1 MSCEPLLHLAPLAG
15 RGRRVAP
22 GEGESLRFECAE
34 NPPHPTLSPQGGERE
49 KKMHGTREDD
59 NMAQAVTSEVP
70 KEASS
75 TVVAQQSAMLNA
87 LPFSDTADF
96 DDASRGFLGT
106 LENARIANA
115 QGRVVWSLEPYG
127 FLSDETAPATV
138 NPSLWRQSRLNMQ
151 HGLFEGVPGVYQVR
165 GLDIANMTLLEGERG
180 VIVVDT
186 LTSIEGARAAM
197 ELYFA
202 HRGQRPV
209 IAVIFTH
216 THTDHWGGARGVLDD
231 QTLASGQVPIIAPN
245 LFMEHAVSENII
257 AGPAMLRRAQYQF
270 GPFLAKGPRGQVDC
284 GLGKSMAVGSVALL
298 RPTDLIM
305 ETGDK
310 RTIDGLEFEFQMA
323 PNSEAPAE
331 MHFFVPRYKLLNLAE
346 NCTHNF
352 HNLLPFRGADVR
364 DALAW
369 SKYLGEAL
377 QMWGGKADAM
387 CGQHHWPVWGKQRID
402 TMIRQQRDLYKF
414 AHDET
419 IRLMNH
425 GLTATEIAE
434 TIKLPASLEGAWH
447 GRGYYGHIRHNV
459 KAIYQKYLGWYD
471 ANPVHLDPLPP
482 VESGKKYVEYMGGAA
497 AILERA
503 KKDFALGEF
512 RFVAQ
517 AVSYLVFA
525 EPDNQAARALLADT
539 FEQLGYGA
547 ESATW
552 RNAYLFGAQEL
563 RQGMPKAPARPPVP
577 RETLA
582 ALRTGQLWDVLGVRL
597 NGPNAEGKHI
607 VLNWSFT
614 DTKENFVLTLEN
626 CALTYVEGAQA
637 ATADASFSLPRTVL
651 DEVISSQTSFPEAV
665 AKGNIKY
672 TGNATRLAEL
682 MKLMDEFPRMFEIV
696 EPRRVALN

>member
-1 MSCEPLLHLAPLAG
+1 
-15 RGRRVAP
+15 
-22 GEGESLRFECAE
+22 
-34 NPPHPTLSPQGGERE
+34 
-49 KKMHGTREDD
+49 
-59 NMAQAVTSEVP
+59 MAQTGTSEAPAKEVP
-70 KEASS
+70 KEASAS
-75 TVVAQQSAMLNA
+75 VVARHAATLKA
-87 LPFSDTADF
+87 LPFSDTGDF

-106 LENARIANA
+106 LEHARITSA

-127 FLSDETAPATV
+127 FLSDAEAPATV
-138 NPSLWRQSRLNMQ
+138 DPSLWRQSRLNMN
-151 HGLFEGVPGVYQVR
+151 HGLFEVVPGVYQVR
-165 GLDIANMTLLEGERG
+165 GLDIANMTLIEGERG

-197 ELYFA
+197 ELYFE
-202 HRGQRPV
+202 HRGRRPV
-209 IAVIFTH
+209 AAVIFTH

-231 QTLASGQVPIIAPN
+231 EMLASGKVPIIAPN

-270 GPFLAKGPRGQVDC
+270 GPLLTKGPRGQVDC
-284 GLGKSMAVGSVALL
+284 GLGKSMAAGSVALL

-305 ETGDK
+305 ETGD
-310 RTIDGLEFEFQMA
+310 RRSIDGIEFEFQMA

-331 MHFFVPRYKLLNLAE
+331 MHFFIPRYKLLNLAE

-369 SKYLGEAL
+369 SKYLGQAL

-387 CGQHHWPVWGKQRID
+387 CGQHHWPVWGRERID

-414 AHDET
+414 AHDQT

-425 GLTATEIAE
+425 GLTAAEIAE

-447 GRGYYGHIRHNV
+447 ARGYYGHIRHNV

-471 ANPVHLDPLPP
+471 ANPVNLDPLPP
-482 VESGKKYVEYMGGAA
+482 VEAGKKYVEYMGGAD
-497 AILERA
+497 AILARA
-503 KKDFALGEF
+503 LKDFSKGEF

-517 AVSYLVFA
+517 AISHLVFA

-539 FEQLGYGA
+539 LEQLGYSA

-563 RQGMPKAPARPPVP
+563 RQGMPKAPPRSSMP

-597 NGPNAEGKHI
+597 NGPRAEGKHI

-614 DTKENFVLTLEN
+614 DTSESFVLTLEN
-626 CALTYVEGAQA
+626 CALTHLEGAQA
-637 ATADASFSLPRTVL
+637 ATADAGFTLARGVL
-651 DEVISSQTSFPEAV
+651 DEVIAKQTTFPEAV
-665 AKGNIKY
+665 AAGKIKVS
-672 TGNATRLAEL
+672 GDAMRLAEL
-682 MKLMDEFPRMFEIV
+682 MALMDEFPRMFEIV
-696 EPRRVALN
+696 EPKRTAVS

>member
-1 MSCEPLLHLAPLAG
+1 MTQGTGEAP
-15 RGRRVAP
+15 
-22 GEGESLRFECAE
+22 
-34 NPPHPTLSPQGGERE
+34 NP
-49 KKMHGTREDD
+49 
-59 NMAQAVTSEVP
+59 
-70 KEASS
+70 ASS
-75 TVVAQQSAMLNA
+75 SVVAQHAATLKA
-87 LPFSDTADF
+87 LPFSDTRDF
-96 DDASRGFLGT
+96 DDAARGFLGT
-106 LENARIANA
+106 LESAKITSA

-127 FLSDETAPATV
+127 FLSDAEAPPTV
-138 NPSLWRQSRLNMQ
+138 DPSLWRQSRLNMN
-151 HGLFEGVPGVYQVR
+151 HGLFEVVPGVYQVR
-165 GLDIANMTLLEGERG
+165 GLDIANMTLIEGDSG

-197 ELYFA
+197 ELYFR
-202 HRGQRPV
+202 HRGLRPV
-209 IAVIFTH
+209 AAVIFTH
-216 THTDHWGGARGVLDD
+216 THTDHWGGARGVLEED
-231 QTLASGQVPIIAPN
+231 TLASGRVPIIAPN
-245 LFMEHAVSENII
+245 FFMEHAVSENVI

-284 GLGKSMAVGSVALL
+284 GLGKSMAAGSVALL
-298 RPTDLIM
+298 RPTDLIIA
-305 ETGDK
+305 TGDR
-310 RTIDGLEFEFQMA
+310 RTIDGVEFEFQMA

-331 MHFFVPRYKLLNLAE
+331 MHFFIPRYKLLNLAE

-387 CGQHHWPVWGKQRID
+387 CGQHHWPVWGFERID

-414 AHDET
+414 AHDQT

-434 TIKLPASLEGAWH
+434 TIKLPASLDGAWH
-447 GRGYYGHIRHNV
+447 ARGYYGHIRHNV

-482 VESGKKYVEYMGGAA
+482 VDAGRKYVEYMGGAA
-497 AILERA
+497 ALLERA
-503 KKDFALGEF
+503 AKDFAKGEF

-517 AVSYLVFA
+517 AVGHLVFA

-539 FEQLGYGA
+539 FEQLGYAA
-547 ESATW
+547 ESSTW

-563 RQGMPKAPARPPVP
+563 RQGMPKAPPRPAMP

-582 ALRTGQLWDVLGVRL
+582 ALRTEQLWDVLGVRL
-597 NGPNAEGKHI
+597 NGPKAEGKHI

-614 DTKENFVLTLEN
+614 DTNENFVLTLEN
-626 CALTYVEGAQA
+626 CALTYVAGEQA
-637 ATADASFSLPRTVL
+637 ATADASFVLARGTL
-651 DEVISSQTSFPEAV
+651 DEVIAKLTSFPEAV
-665 AKGNIKY
+665 ASGKVKVSGNPM
-672 TGNATRLAEL
+672 RLAEL
-682 MKLMDEFPRMFEIV
+682 MALMDEFPRMFEIV
-696 EPRRVALN
+696 EPKRVLVT

>member
-1 MSCEPLLHLAPLAG
+1 MTDAS
-15 RGRRVAP
+15 
-22 GEGESLRFECAE
+22 
-34 NPPHPTLSPQGGERE
+34 HPDSS
-49 KKMHGTREDD
+49 KD
-59 NMAQAVTSEVP
+59 
-70 KEASS
+70 ASAS
-75 TVVAQQSAMLNA
+75 VVARHAATLQA
-87 LPFSDTADF
+87 LPFSDTRDF
-96 DDASRGFLGT
+96 EEASRGFLGT
-106 LENARIANA
+106 IDQAKIMSAT
-115 QGRVVWSLEPYG
+115 GRVVWSLEPYG
-127 FLSDETAPATV
+127 FLSTADAPPTV
-138 NPSLWRQSRLNMQ
+138 DPSLWRQSRLNMH
-151 HGLFEGVPGVYQVR
+151 HGLFEVLPGVYQVR
-165 GLDIANMTLLEGERG
+165 GLDIANMTLIEGDRG

-197 ELYFA
+197 ELYFQ
-202 HRGQRPV
+202 HRGKRKV
-209 IAVIFTH
+209 AAVIFTH

-231 QTLASGQVPIIAPN
+231 ETLAKGSVPIIAPN

-284 GLGKSMAVGSVALL
+284 GLGKSMAAGSVALL
-298 RPTDLIM
+298 RPTDLIIA
-305 ETGDK
+305 TGDK

-387 CGQHHWPVWGKQRID
+387 CGQHHWPVWGRDRID

-414 AHDET
+414 AHDQT

-434 TIKLPASLEGAWH
+434 TIKLPASLDGAWH
-447 GRGYYGHIRHNV
+447 ARGYYGHIRHNV

-471 ANPVHLDPLPP
+471 ANPVNLDPLPP
-482 VESGKKYVEYMGGAA
+482 VESGRKYVEYMGGSE

-503 KKDFALGEF
+503 AKDFAKGEF

-517 AVSYLVFA
+517 ALSHLVFA
-525 EPDNQAARALLADT
+525 EPDNQRARAMLADT
-539 FEQLGYGA
+539 LEQLGYAA

-563 RQGMPKAPARPPVP
+563 RQGMPKTPPRPPMP

-582 ALRTGQLWDVLGVRL
+582 ALRTSQLWDVLGVRL
-597 NGPNAEGKHI
+597 NGSKAEGKRI

-614 DTKENFVLTLEN
+614 DSNETFVLNLEN
-626 CALTYVEGAQA
+626 CALTYIAGAQA
-637 ATADASFSLPRTVL
+637 AEADAGFTLARSTL
-651 DEVISSQTSFPEAV
+651 DEVIAKQTTFPEAV
-665 AKGNIKY
+665 ASGKIKF
-672 TGNATRLAEL
+672 TGNPMKLAE
-682 MKLMDEFPRMFEIV
+682 MIALMDEFPRMFEIV
-696 EPRRVALN
+696 EPKRTPVA

>member
-1 MSCEPLLHLAPLAG
+1 MTQSA
-15 RGRRVAP
+15 
-22 GEGESLRFECAE
+22 
-34 NPPHPTLSPQGGERE
+34 N
-49 KKMHGTREDD
+49 
-59 NMAQAVTSEVP
+59 SEMP
-70 KEASS
+70 KEAAKEAAKETPKQASAS
-75 TVVAQQSAMLNA
+75 VIAQQAATLKA
-87 LPFSDTADF
+87 LPFADTSDF

-106 LENARIANA
+106 LEHARVATA
-115 QGRVVWSLEPYG
+115 QGRVVWSLEAYG
-127 FLSDETAPATV
+127 FLADENAPSTV
-138 NPSLWRQSRLNMQ
+138 NPSLWRQSRLNMN
-151 HGLFEGVPGVYQVR
+151 HGIFEVVPGVYQVR
-165 GLDIANMTLLEGERG
+165 GLDIANMTLIEADTG

-197 ELYFA
+197 ELYFEK
-202 HRGQRPV
+202 RGRRKV
-209 IAVIFTH
+209 SAVIFTH

-231 QTLASGQVPIIAPN
+231 AMLASGSVPVIAPN

-284 GLGKSMAVGSVALL
+284 GLGKSMAAGSVALL

-331 MHFFVPRYKLLNLAE
+331 MHFFIPRYRLLNLAE

-387 CGQHHWPVWGKQRID
+387 CGQHHWPVWGVERID

-414 AHDET
+414 AHDQT

-434 TIKLPASLEGAWH
+434 VIKLPASLDGAWH
-447 GRGYYGHIRHNV
+447 ARGYYGHIRHNV

-471 ANPVHLDPLPP
+471 ANPVNLDPLPP
-482 VESGKKYVEYMGGAA
+482 VEAGKKYVEYMGGAD
-497 AILERA
+497 AILGRA
-503 KKDFALGEF
+503 HKDFAKGEF

-517 AVSYLVFA
+517 AVSHLVFA
-525 EPDNQAARALLADT
+525 EPDNQAARAMLSDT
-539 FEQLGYGA
+539 FEQLGYAA

-552 RNAYLFGAQEL
+552 RNVYLFGAQEL
-563 RQGMPKAPARPPVP
+563 RQGMPKAQPRPPMP

-582 ALRTGQLWDVLGVRL
+582 ALRTSQLWDVLGVRL
-597 NGPNAEGKHI
+597 NGPKAEGKRI

-614 DTKENFVLTLEN
+614 DTSESFILNLEN
-626 CALTYVEGAQA
+626 CALTYIEG
-637 ATADASFSLPRTVL
+637 TLADAADAGFTLARGTL
-651 DEVISSQTSFPEAV
+651 DEVIAKQTTFPEAV
-665 AKGNIKY
+665 GSGKIKF
-672 TGNATRLAEL
+672 TGNPMRLGEL
-682 MKLMDEFPRMFEIV
+682 MALMDEFPRMFEIV
-696 EPRRVALN
+696 EPKRTAVS

>member
-1 MSCEPLLHLAPLAG
+1 MTQAANS
-15 RGRRVAP
+15 
-22 GEGESLRFECAE
+22 ESHNA
-34 NPPHPTLSPQGGERE
+34 
-49 KKMHGTREDD
+49 
-59 NMAQAVTSEVP
+59 AP
-70 KEASS
+70 KEAPKEAMPS
-75 TVVAQQSAMLNA
+75 VIAQQAAMLDA

-106 LENARIANA
+106 LQNAAITNA
-115 QGRVVWSLEPYG
+115 QGRVVWTLEPYG
-127 FLSDETAPATV
+127 FLAEEKAPATV

-151 HGLFEGVPGVYQVR
+151 HGLFEVVPGVYQVR
-165 GLDIANMTLLEGERG
+165 GLDIANMTLIEGERG

-197 ELYFA
+197 ELYFQ
-202 HRGQRPV
+202 HRGRRPV
-209 IAVIFTH
+209 TAVIFTH

-231 QTLASGQVPIIAPN
+231 ETLASGEVPIIAPN
-245 LFMEHAVSENII
+245 LFMEHAVTENII

-284 GLGKSMAVGSVALL
+284 GLGKSMATGSVKLL
-298 RPTDLIM
+298 RPSDLVM

-310 RTIDGLEFEFQMA
+310 RIIDGLVFEFQMA

-377 QMWGGKADAM
+377 QTWGGKADAM

-414 AHDET
+414 AHDQT

-447 GRGYYGHIRHNV
+447 ARGYYGHIRHNV

-497 AILERA
+497 AILDRA
-503 KKDFALGEF
+503 AKDFAKGEF

-517 AVSYLVFA
+517 ALSHLVFA
-525 EPDNQAARALLADT
+525 DADNQAARALLADT
-539 FEQLGYGA
+539 FEQLGYAA

-563 RQGMPKAPARPPVP
+563 RQGMPKAPARPPMP

-597 NGPNAEGKHI
+597 NGPKAEGKHI

-614 DTKENFVLTLEN
+614 DTAESFVLTLEN
-626 CALTYVEGAQA
+626 CALTYLETAQA
-637 ATADASFSLPRTVL
+637 STADASFTLARSTL
-651 DEVISSQTSFPEAV
+651 DEVIAKQTSFPEAV
-665 AKGNIKY
+665 AAGKIKF
-672 TGNATRLAEL
+672 TGNAMSLAEL
-682 MKLMDEFPRMFEIV
+682 MGLMDEFPRMFEIV
-696 EPRRVALN
+696 EPKRTAVS

>member
-1 MSCEPLLHLAPLAG
+1 MTQTG
-15 RGRRVAP
+15 
-22 GEGESLRFECAE
+22 
-34 NPPHPTLSPQGGERE
+34 N
-49 KKMHGTREDD
+49 
-59 NMAQAVTSEVP
+59 SEAS
-70 KEASS
+70 KEASAS
-75 TVVAQQSAMLNA
+75 VVAQHAATLKA

-106 LENARIANA
+106 LENARITSA
-115 QGRVVWSLEPYG
+115 QGWVVWSLEPYG
-127 FLSDETAPATV
+127 FLSGADAPATV
-138 NPSLWRQSRLNMQ
+138 NPSLWRQSRLNMNQ
-151 HGLFEGVPGVYQVR
+151 GIFEVVPGVYQVR
-165 GLDIANMTLLEGERG
+165 GLDIANMTLIEADTG

-197 ELYFA
+197 ELYFK
-202 HRGQRPV
+202 HRGLRPV
-209 IAVIFTH
+209 AAVIFTH
-216 THTDHWGGARGVLDD
+216 THTDHWGGARGVLEEDA
-231 QTLASGQVPIIAPN
+231 LATGRVPIIAPN

-284 GLGKSMAVGSVALL
+284 GLGKSMAAGSVALL

-305 ETGDK
+305 ATGDK
-310 RTIDGLEFEFQMA
+310 RSIDGLEFEFQMA

-331 MHFFVPRYKLLNLAE
+331 MHFFIPRYKLLNLAE

-387 CGQHHWPVWGKQRID
+387 CGQHHWPVWGRERID

-414 AHDET
+414 AHDQT

-434 TIKLPASLEGAWH
+434 TIKLPASLDRAWH
-447 GRGYYGHIRHNV
+447 ARGYYGHIRHNV

-471 ANPVHLDPLPP
+471 ANPVNLDPLPP
-482 VESGKKYVEYMGGAA
+482 VEAGKKYFEYRGGAN
-497 AILERA
+497 AILARA
-503 KKDFALGEF
+503 AKDFAKGKF

-517 AVSYLVFA
+517 ALSHLVFA
-525 EPDNQAARALLADT
+525 DPGNQAARELQADAY
-539 FEQLGYGA
+539 EQLSYQA

-563 RQGMPKAPARPPVP
+563 RQGMPKAPPRAPVP
-577 RETLA
+577 RDTLA
-582 ALRTGQLWDVLGVRL
+582 ALRTGQLGDVLGVRL
-597 NGPNAEGKHI
+597 NGPKAEGKHI
-607 VLNWSFT
+607 VLNWAFT
-614 DTKENFVLTLEN
+614 DTNESFILTLEN
-626 CALTYVEGAQA
+626 CALTYIAGAQA
-637 ATADASFSLPRTVL
+637 ATADASFTLPRGTL
-651 DEVISSQTSFPEAV
+651 DEVIAKQTSFPEAV
-665 AKGNIKY
+665 ASGKIKF
-672 TGNATRLAEL
+672 TGNAMRLAEL
-682 MKLMDEFPRMFEIV
+682 MALMDEFPRMFEIV
-696 EPRRVALN
+696 EPKRTAVV

>member
-1 MSCEPLLHLAPLAG
+1 MTQTGISETPKDA
-15 RGRRVAP
+15 
-22 GEGESLRFECAE
+22 
-34 NPPHPTLSPQGGERE
+34 SPSVIA
-49 KKMHGTREDD
+49 
-59 NMAQAVTSEVP
+59 AQA
-70 KEASS
+70 
-75 TVVAQQSAMLNA
+75 AMLGA

-106 LENARIANA
+106 QEHALITSA
-115 QGRVVWSLEPYG
+115 QGRTVWSLEPYG
-127 FLSDETAPATV
+127 FLSEEKAPATV
-138 NPSLWRQSRLNMQ
+138 NPSLWRQSRLNMN
-151 HGLFEGVPGVYQVR
+151 HGLFEVVPGVYQIR
-165 GLDIANMTLLEGERG
+165 GLDIANMTLIEGERG

-197 ELYFA
+197 ELYFK
-202 HRGQRPV
+202 HRGKKPV
-209 IAVIFTH
+209 AAVIFTH
-216 THTDHWGGARGVLDD
+216 THTDHWGGARGVLDEAA
-231 QTLASGQVPIIAPN
+231 LADGSVPIIAPN

-284 GLGKSMAVGSVALL
+284 GLGKSMAAGSVALL

-305 ETGDK
+305 ETGDT
-310 RTIDGLEFEFQMA
+310 RIIDGLEFEFQMA

-331 MHFFVPRYKLLNLAE
+331 MHFYIPRYRLLNLAE

-369 SKYLGEAL
+369 SKYLGQAL

-387 CGQHHWPVWGKQRID
+387 CGQHHWPVWGRQRID

-414 AHDET
+414 AHDQT

-425 GLTATEIAE
+425 GLTASEIAE

-471 ANPVHLDPLPP
+471 ANPVNLDPLPP
-482 VESGKKYVEYMGGAA
+482 VESGKKYVEYMGGAD
-497 AILERA
+497 AILARA
-503 KKDFALGEF
+503 ATDFAKGEF

-517 AVSYLVFA
+517 AVSHLVFA
-525 EPDNQAARALLADT
+525 DPDNTAARGLLANT
-539 FEQLGYGA
+539 FEQLGYAA

-563 RQGMPKAPARPPVP
+563 RQGMPAAPPRPPMP

-582 ALRTGQLWDVLGVRL
+582 ALRTEQLWDVLGVRL
-597 NGPNAEGKHI
+597 NGPKAEGKHI
-607 VLNWSFT
+607 VLNWSFI
-614 DTKENFVLTLEN
+614 DTGETFILTLEN
-626 CALTYVEGAQA
+626 CALTYISGAQA
-637 ATADASFSLPRTVL
+637 ATADATFTLARGSL
-651 DEVISSQTSFPEAV
+651 DEVIAKQTSFSEAV
-665 AKGNIKY
+665 AAGKIKFA
-672 TGNATRLAEL
+672 GNAVRLAEL
-682 MKLMDEFPRMFEIV
+682 MGLMDEFPRMFEIV
-696 EPRRVALN
+696 EPKRTAVV

>member
-1 MSCEPLLHLAPLAG
+1 MTETAHTETAKEMPKQASPFVIAQHAA
-15 RGRRVAP
+15 
-22 GEGESLRFECAE
+22 
-34 NPPHPTLSPQGGERE
+34 TLE
-49 KKMHGTREDD
+49 
-59 NMAQAVTSEVP
+59 
-70 KEASS
+70 
-75 TVVAQQSAMLNA
+75 A
-87 LPFSDTADF
+87 LPFSDTRDF
-96 DDASRGFLGT
+96 DEASRGFLGT
-106 LENARIANA
+106 LPHASVANP

-127 FLSDETAPATV
+127 FLSDASAPDTV
-138 NPSLWRQSRLNMQ
+138 DPSLWRQSRLNMN
-151 HGLFEGVPGVYQVR
+151 HGLFEVVPGVYQVR
-165 GLDIANMTLLEGERG
+165 GLDIANMTLVESDRG

-197 ELYFA
+197 ALYFE
-202 HRGQRPV
+202 HRGTRPV
-209 IAVIFTH
+209 VAVIFTH

-231 QTLASGQVPIIAPN
+231 ATLANGSVPIIAPN

-270 GPFLAKGPRGQVDC
+270 GPFLAKGVRGQVDC
-284 GLGKSMAVGSVALL
+284 GLGKSMAAGSVSLL

-305 ETGDK
+305 ATGD
-310 RTIDGLEFEFQMA
+310 RRSIDGVEFEFQMA

-331 MHFFVPRYKLLNLAE
+331 MHFFIPRYKLLNLAE

-377 QMWGGKADAM
+377 QLWGGKAEAM
-387 CGQHHWPVWGKQRID
+387 CGQHHWPVWGQERID

-414 AHDET
+414 AHDQT

-425 GLTATEIAE
+425 GLTASEIAE
-434 TIKLPASLEGAWH
+434 TIRLPASLDGAWH
-447 GRGYYGHIRHNV
+447 ARGYYGHIRHNV

-471 ANPVHLDPLPP
+471 ANPVNLDSLPP
-482 VESGKKYVEYMGGAA
+482 VESGKKYVEYMGGAE
-497 AILERA
+497 AILKRA
-503 KKDFALGEF
+503 YMDFAKGEF

-517 AVSYLVFA
+517 AVSHLVFA

-539 FEQLGYGA
+539 LEQLGYGA

-563 RQGMPKAPARPPVP
+563 RQGMPKAPPRPPMP

-582 ALRTGQLWDVLGVRL
+582 ALRTEQLWDVLGVRL
-597 NGPNAEGKHI
+597 NGPKAEGKHI

-614 DTKENFVLTLEN
+614 DTGESFALTLEN
-626 CALTYVEGAQA
+626 CALTYVAGALA
-637 ATADASFSLPRTVL
+637 ATADAGFSLARGTL
-651 DEVISSQTSFPEAV
+651 DEVIAKQTTFPEAV
-665 AKGNIKY
+665 AAGKIKF
-672 TGNATRLAEL
+672 TGNPMRLGEL
-682 MKLMDEFPRMFEIV
+682 MALMDEFPRMFEIV
-696 EPRRVALN
+696 EPRRTAVA

>member
-1 MSCEPLLHLAPLAG
+1 MS
-15 RGRRVAP
+15 
-22 GEGESLRFECAE
+22 
-34 NPPHPTLSPQGGERE
+34 
-49 KKMHGTREDD
+49 
-59 NMAQAVTSEVP
+59 QAAASGLP
-70 KEASS
+70 KEMSQEMPKDASVS
-75 TVVAQQSAMLNA
+75 VVAQNAAMLKA
-87 LPFSDTADF
+87 LPFSDTRDF

-106 LENARIANA
+106 IEHARIMSAS
-115 QGRVVWSLEPYG
+115 GRVVWSLEPYG
-127 FLSDETAPATV
+127 FLSDEKAPATV

-151 HGLFEGVPGVYQVR
+151 HGLFEVVPGVYQIR
-165 GLDIANMTLLEGERG
+165 GLDIANMTLIEGNTG

-197 ELYFA
+197 ELYFK
-202 HRGQRPV
+202 HRGKRPV
-209 IAVIFTH
+209 AAVIFTH
-216 THTDHWGGARGVLDD
+216 THTDHYGGARGVIDD
-231 QTLASGQVPIIAPN
+231 DALAKGSVPIIAPN

-270 GPFLAKGPRGQVDC
+270 GPFLAKGQRGQVDC
-284 GLGKSMAVGSVALL
+284 GLGKSMAAGSVALL
-298 RPTDLIM
+298 RPSDLIM

-310 RTIDGLEFEFQMA
+310 RVIDGLVFEFQMA

-331 MHFFVPRYKLLNLAE
+331 MHFYVPHYRLVNLAE

-377 QMWGGKADAM
+377 HMWGGKAEAM
-387 CGQHHWPVWGKQRID
+387 CGQHHWPVWGTDRID

-414 AHDET
+414 AHDQT

-434 TIKLPASLEGAWH
+434 TIRLPASLDDAWH
-447 GRGYYGHIRHNV
+447 ARGYYGHIRHNV

-471 ANPVHLDPLPP
+471 ANPVNLDPLPP
-482 VESGKKYVEYMGGAA
+482 VESGKKYVEYMGGAG
-497 AILERA
+497 AILARA
-503 KKDFALGEF
+503 ARDFAKGEF

-517 AVSYLVFA
+517 AVGHLVFA
-525 EPDNQAARALLADT
+525 EPDNQAARAMLADT
-539 FEQLGYGA
+539 FEQLGYAA

-563 RQGMPKAPARPPVP
+563 RLGMPKTAPRPPMP

-597 NGPNAEGKHI
+597 NGPKAEGKRM

-614 DTKENFVLTLEN
+614 DTSEMFTLTLEN
-626 CALTYVEGAQA
+626 CALTYIEGALA
-637 ATADASFSLPRTVL
+637 AAADAGFTLPRSVL
-651 DEVISSQTSFPEAV
+651 DEVIAKQTSFPEAV
-665 AKGNIKY
+665 AAGKIQF
-672 TGNATRLAEL
+672 TGNAMRLGEL
-682 MKLMDEFPRMFEIV
+682 MALMDEFPRMFEIV
-696 EPRRVALN
+696 EPKRTAVS